1 METLTI
7 SQSLLEDISEGIGS
21 KLEKETNREKAA
33 DSFIK
38 KLVEDLKELKEDQD
52 HAISLSVQKRSAG
65 EYVNERRY
73 HSVRKGSDGKPLY
86 CAVSNTHFN
95 FQIALLE

>member
-7 SQSLLEDISEGIGS
+7 TQSLLEDISRGIGS

-33 DSFIK
+33 DSFIEI
-38 KLVEDLKELKEDQD
+38 LVKDLKELQED

-73 HSVRKGSDGKPLY
+73 YRVRKGSDGKQLY

>member
-7 SQSLLEDISEGIGS
+7 TESILEDLCRGISS
-21 KLEKETNREKAA
+21 RLEKETNREKAA
-33 DSFIK
+33 DSFIEI
-38 KLVEDLKELKEDQD
+38 LVKDLKELQED

-73 HSVRKGSDGKPLY
+73 HGVRKGSDGKPLY
-86 CAVSNTHFN
+86 CAVLNTHFN